1 MITFIRNTRRF
12 AEPHID
18 QQVDQYMRLKRVAIA
33 AFVCGLAGTVFV
45 ALLES
50 IGTRLDGRGGVV
62 LKRNRMKIHY
72 REI

>member
-1 MITFIRNTRRF
+1 
-12 AEPHID
+12 
-18 QQVDQYMRLKRVAIA
+18 MRLKRVAIA

-50 IGTRLDGRGGVV
+50 IGTRLDGRDGVV